1 MDMLKIAVVGAG
13 GVGGYVAAK
22 LAFAEVPVTLFA
34 RGKHLEAIQKEGLRV
49 IEPDGEFRAFPD
61 TALPKVGEV
70 FDVVFLT
77 VKSYDFKSACERVAP
92 FVSSDTLVIP
102 LSNGVGHKETIQ
114 KYLPDVQVCD
124 GCVYI
129 VSHLKSPGMI
139 VKKTPLF
146 YMIFGDEMIS
156 PKMEVLAELLN
167 ASGLKTKL
175 SQYARY
181 DCWKK
186 YLFIATFATLT
197 SYYKMGMKEVYIE
210 HRDEVEQLLS
220 EIKSVAH
227 AVDIPISVEDIAKV
241 YKQAGSLP
249 PNVKTSMLLDFE
261 AGKRTEL
268 ESLSGYVVHEAKRL
282 GLEVPLMQKCYESL
296 KERDV

>member
-1 MDMLKIAVVGAG
+1 MENLKIAVVGAG

-22 LAFAEVPVTLFA
+22 LTQHKVPVTLFA
-34 RGKHLEAIQKEGLRV
+34 RGKHLEAIQKEGLQV

-61 TALPKVGEV
+61 TALPKAGEV

-77 VKSYDFKSACERVAP
+77 VKSYDFKSACKSVVP
-92 FVSSDTLVIP
+92 FVSSNTLVIP

-114 KYLPDVQVCD
+114 KYLPEVQVCD

-129 VSHLKSPGMI
+129 VSHLKSPGVT

-146 YMIFGDEMIS
+146 YMIFGGCEDEARMDMLS
-156 PKMEVLAELLN
+156 KLLN
-167 ASGLKTKL
+167 DAGLKTKR
-175 SQYARY
+175 SDNARY

-186 YLFIATFATLT
+186 YLFIATFGTLT
-197 SYYKMGMKEVYIE
+197 SYYKMGMKEVYTR
-210 HRDEVEQLLS
+210 HQDEVEQLLS
-220 EIKSVAH
+220 EIKTVAN
-227 AVDIPISVEDIAKV
+227 ALGVLVSDEDIAKV
-241 YKQAGSLP
+241 YKQAENLP
-249 PNVKTSMLLDFE
+249 PNAKTSMLLDFE
-261 AGKRTEL
+261 AGKKTEL
-268 ESLSGYVVHEAKRL
+268 ESLSGYVVHEAREL